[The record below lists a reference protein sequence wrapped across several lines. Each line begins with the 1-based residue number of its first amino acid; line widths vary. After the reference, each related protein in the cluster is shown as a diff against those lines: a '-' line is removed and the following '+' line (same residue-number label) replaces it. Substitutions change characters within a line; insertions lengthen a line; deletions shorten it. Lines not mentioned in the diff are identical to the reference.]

1 MKPQKTLRLLK
12 ATIFILV
19 VIFYGVS
26 SGIIAQIL
34 FAIVLAMYLLE
45 IFQKDINQTKWNK
58 RSSFVY

>member
-1 MKPQKTLRLLK
+1 MKSQKILRLLK